1 LTLATGS
8 GERRFEGTMRPL
20 AYVRRVNWFVI
31 AVAIVIASGG
41 CGGGCSGCGITPI
54 PGGFALAKRT
64 VNAGQVRVST
74 SGIAKITADPAAVLG
89 PLIGGATNGV
99 IEFPAP
105 VSCGGSTPLCCDDN
119 GNAIPNCGP
128 IDIDLNQ
135 RTGDSPRL
143 VLAPGGAG
151 NQLAVTIRA
160 RIKTVH
166 NLAVTVIGQHCTIG
180 IDTTKTGTQDLTVTT
195 TVTFSQDTTTNVT
208 GIAATG
214 TAISNLDSGDL
225 SWGGDFL
232 CLAGNII
239 PISTVEG
246 LLVSPIESAINGA
259 TCKTCMAV
267 ADCPQGATACT
278 GGTCMIGSACQQEL
292 GIDGRMAASALFGSL
307 SPGTT
312 GALDL
317 YEVAG
322 GYAVTNEAGG
332 GLSLGLLGGMEPGGT
347 PRDMCGPAATEPAFV
362 TTAVRS
368 NYFSGNTRP
377 DTNAAFDAAI
387 GLHKSQIAQLAF
399 GGYEGGLFCLT
410 IGHNTVAQLTT
421 DTISL
426 LSRSLGKLVESNAPM
441 ALGLRPQSP
450 PVITLGKN
458 TFTTDANNM
467 TTLADPLL
475 DIKFTG
481 MEIDFFASVDDQY
494 IRVFTVV
501 SDVHLPIG
509 LQADA
514 GGKLTPVLGQISDA
528 FTNVSV
534 KNSEAVSESPA
545 DLASLFPTLLNLV
558 LPQLSG
564 GLSAISLPNIGGLAL
579 SVNDITSVDDK
590 DGDGVGDFLAIYA
603 NLVPVAMAAQH
614 LETTF
619 DITSIEEPS
628 EAIAKSPAKWR
639 ANRPSAVTLALGA
652 RSPSGAPETRPLEF
666 SLRIDEGSWTAW
678 SKNPRPT
685 LSPPTFWLPG
695 VHHIE
700 ARARLAGDVES
711 ADLSPAVLAVPLGT
725 ALLPSVAAQPSV
737 PKLNDPSTP
746 PEKDFHGQSG
756 ATGCACN
763 AGGGA
768 GAAAPFGLVL
778 LGLMVPWRRARK
790 RGRAIAK
797 SAMRLGPLVWL
808 VAIACLPGCSCSS
821 KPCGNADCMTGSL
834 SGSIG
839 RWTSIAG
846 DDQRVMVAT
855 YDSQYGDLVVAD
867 VTDATKIAYKSVDGV
882 PSDGTPQYDP
892 SSWRGGIVEEGAKVG
907 AWTSIALGDH
917 KARVSYQDRDENV
930 LKYAAEDGDGNWS
943 SYVVDPGENG
953 EKTGVFTSLV
963 IDSDHHPV
971 IAYMAV
977 GGDDGMGHKTSELRI
992 ARAGA
997 PEPSSNDWVITTVAT
1012 APASCAGS
1020 CTGGQSCVA
1029 GAAATDPQVCI
1040 TPTSDCNPACASG
1053 DVCSMG
1059 ACVTALADPMLDQ
1072 LPTGTGL
1079 FAKLLVLTDGRL
1091 AIAFY
1096 DDARR
1101 ALVLDVESA
1110 KGTGTFAETI
1120 LDGNVAGADRGM
1132 WTSAVVGGDGTV
1144 HVAYQ
1149 DALGDQLMYT
1159 TWNGAAGT
1167 PEIVDDGVRSGDRT
1181 HPVGAAASI
1190 YVVSGAPTIA
1200 YQDGMTSDVNVASK
1214 GATWTTAPLA
1224 TGPLLD
1230 GFSIAATTGHGTPYL
1245 AWDTKDPNA
1254 MTISSL
1260 TVKTQ

>member
-1 LTLATGS
+1 
-8 GERRFEGTMRPL
+8 
-20 AYVRRVNWFVI
+20 
-31 AVAIVIASGG
+31 
-41 CGGGCSGCGITPI
+41 
-54 PGGFALAKRT
+54 
-64 VNAGQVRVST
+64 
-74 SGIAKITADPAAVLG
+74 
-89 PLIGGATNGV
+89 
-99 IEFPAP
+99 
-105 VSCGGSTPLCCDDN
+105 
-119 GNAIPNCGP
+119 
-128 IDIDLNQ
+128 
-135 RTGDSPRL
+135 
-143 VLAPGGAG
+143 
-151 NQLAVTIRA
+151 
-160 RIKTVH
+160 
-166 NLAVTVIGQHCTIG
+166 
-180 IDTTKTGTQDLTVTT
+180 
-195 TVTFSQDTTTNVT
+195 
-208 GIAATG
+208 
-214 TAISNLDSGDL
+214 
-225 SWGGDFL
+225 
-232 CLAGNII
+232 
-239 PISTVEG
+239 
-246 LLVSPIESAINGA
+246 
-259 TCKTCMAV
+259 
-267 ADCPQGATACT
+267 
-278 GGTCMIGSACQQEL
+278 
-292 GIDGRMAASALFGSL
+292 
-307 SPGTT
+307 GTT

-322 GYAVTNEAGG
+322 GYAITNEAGG
-332 GLSLGLLGGMEPGGT
+332 GISLGLLGGMEPGGT
-347 PRDMCGPAATEPAFV
+347 PRDLCGPAATEPAFV
-362 TTAVRS
+362 TSAARS
-368 NYFSGNTRP
+368 NYFSANTRP
-377 DTNAAFDAAI
+377 DTNAAFDVAI
-387 GLHKSQIAQLAF
+387 GLHKSQLAQLAF

-421 DTISL
+421 DTIGL

-458 TFTTDANNM
+458 TFMTDSNNT
-467 TTLADPLL
+467 TTLVDPLL

-494 IRVFTVV
+494 VRVFTVV
-501 SDVHLPIG
+501 ADVHLPIG
-509 LQADA
+509 LQPDA

-534 KNSEAVSESPA
+534 KNTDAVTETP
-545 DLASLFPTLLNLV
+545 DELASLFPTLLNLV

-564 GLSAISLPNIGGLAL
+564 GLSAISLPNLGGLAL
-579 SVNDITSVDDK
+579 SVDDITSVDDK
-590 DGDGVGDFLAIYA
+590 DGDGIGDYLAIYA
-603 NLVPVAMAAQH
+603 NLVPAAMAAQH
-614 LETTF
+614 VETTF
-619 DITSIEEPS
+619 DITSIAEPS
-628 EAIAKSPAKWR
+628 DELARSPAKWR

-666 SLRIDEGSWTAW
+666 SLRVDEGSWTPW
-678 SKNPRPT
+678 SKNARPT

-711 ADLSPAVLAVPLGT
+711 ADPSPAVLAVPLGT
-725 ALLPSVAAQPSV
+725 ALLPAPAAQPIAAHV
-737 PKLNDPSTP
+737 NDPLHPSAP

-763 AGGGA
+763 TGGGA

-778 LGLMVPWRRARK
+778 LGLMVPWRRRRASVLGARA
-790 RGRAIAK
+790 RRVVRRVVR
-797 SAMRLGPLVWL
+797 SALRLGPLVWL
-808 VAIACLPGCSCSS
+808 VALACLPGCSCSS
-821 KPCGNADCMTGSL
+821 KPCGNADCMAGSL

-839 RWTSIAG
+839 RWTSITG

-855 YDSQYGDLVVAD
+855 YDSQYGDLVVAN
-867 VTDATKIAYKSVDGV
+867 VTDPANITYKSVDGV
-882 PSDGTPQYDP
+882 PTDATPQYDP
-892 SSWRGGIVEEGAKVG
+892 STWRGGIVEEGPKVG
-907 AWTSIALGDH
+907 AWTSIALADH
-917 KARVSYQDRDENV
+917 EARVSYQDRDQHV

-943 SYVVDPGENG
+943 SYVVDPGQNG
-953 EKTGVFTSLV
+953 EQTGVFTSIV
-963 IDSDHHPV
+963 VDADHHPV

-977 GGDDGMGHKTSELRI
+977 GGDDGMGHKTGELRI

-997 PEPSSNDWVITTVAT
+997 PEPSSSDWVITTVAS
-1012 APASCAGS
+1012 APASCAGL

-1040 TPTSDCNPACASG
+1040 TPTTDCTATCAAG
-1053 DVCSMG
+1053 DVCNAG

-1079 FAKLLVLTDGRL
+1079 FAKLLVLGDGRL

-1101 ALVLDVESA
+1101 ALVLQVETA
-1110 KGTGTFAETI
+1110 KGTSTFAETI
-1120 LDGNVAGADRGM
+1120 LDGNVTGADRGM

-1159 TWNGAAGT
+1159 TWNGTPGT
-1167 PEIVDDGVRSGDRT
+1167 PELVDDGVRAGDRT

-1190 YVVSGAPTIA
+1190 YLVNGAPTIA
-1200 YQDGMTSDVNVASK
+1200 YQDGMTSDVDIAQK
-1214 GATWTTAPLA
+1214 GGMWTMTPLA

-1230 GFSIAATTGHGTPYL
+1230 GFSIAATTAHGSPYL

>member
-1 LTLATGS
+1 
-8 GERRFEGTMRPL
+8 MRTF
-20 AYVRRVNWFVI
+20 ARVNWFVI

-54 PGGFALAKRT
+54 PGGFPNAKRT

-74 SGIAKITADPAAVLG
+74 TGIAKITADPAAVLG

-99 IEFPAP
+99 ITFPAP

-135 RTGDSPRL
+135 RPGDQPRL
-143 VLAPGGAG
+143 VLAPGGAA

-166 NLAVTVIGQHCTIG
+166 DLSATVLSQHCKIG
-180 IDTTKTGTQDLTVTT
+180 IDTTKTGGPDLTISTT
-195 TVTFSQDTTTNVT
+195 ITFSQDANNVT
-208 GIAATG
+208 GIKASG
-214 TAISNLDSGDL
+214 TAITNLDSGDL

-232 CLAGNII
+232 CLAGNLV

-259 TCKTCMAV
+259 TCKKCMV
-267 ADCPQGATACT
+267 QADCPQGSSACT
-278 GGTCMIGSACQQEL
+278 GGTCMVGSACQQEL
-292 GIDGRMAASALFGSL
+292 GIDGRMAGSALFASL

-322 GYAVTNEAGG
+322 GYAVTNENGG

-347 PRDMCGPAATEPAFV
+347 PRDMCGPTATEPTFV
-362 TTAVRS
+362 ASAARS
-368 NYFSGNTRP
+368 AYFQGNTRP
-377 DTNAAFDAAI
+377 DTNAGFDAAI
-387 GLHKSQIAQLAF
+387 GLYKSQLAQLAF
-399 GGYEGGLFCLT
+399 GGYEGGLFCIT
-410 IGHNTVAQLTT
+410 IGHGFVAQLTT
-421 DTISL
+421 DTIGL
-426 LSRSLGKLVESNAPM
+426 LSRSLGKLVESNSPM

-458 TFTTDANNM
+458 TFTSDGM
-467 TTLADPLL
+467 TTKLVDPLL
-475 DIKFTG
+475 DIKFTA
-481 MEIDFFASVDDQY
+481 MEIDFFASVNDQY

-501 SDVHLPIG
+501 ADVHLPIG
-509 LQADA
+509 LQPDA
-514 GGKLTPVLGQISDA
+514 GGKIQPVLGEISDA

-534 KNSEAVSESPA
+534 KNTDAVTESPA
-545 DLASLFPTLLNLV
+545 DLAALFPTLLNLV

-579 SVNDITSVDDK
+579 SVDDITSVDDK
-590 DGDGVGDFLAIYA
+590 DGDGIGDYLAIFA
-603 NLVPVAMAAQH
+603 DLKPITMAPQH
-614 LETTF
+614 LRTTF

-628 EAIAKSPAKWR
+628 EELARSPAKWR

-652 RSPSGAPETRPLEF
+652 RTPTGEPETRPLEF
-666 SLRIDEGSWTAW
+666 SLRVDDGSWTAW
-678 SKNPRPT
+678 STNARPT

-695 VHHIE
+695 IHHIE
-700 ARARLAGDVES
+700 ARARLAGDIES
-711 ADLSPAVLAVPLGT
+711 ADVSPAKLAVPLGT
-725 ALLPSVAAQPSV
+725 SLLPSAPAPVAV
-737 PKLNDPSTP
+737 PKLNDPSAP

-756 ATGCACN
+756 ATGCSCN
-763 AGGGA
+763 SGGGA

-778 LGLMVPWRRARK
+778 IGLMVPWRRARARVRK
-790 RGRAIAK
+790 VAK
-797 SAMRLGPLVWL
+797 AAMRLGPLVWL

-821 KPCGNADCMTGSL
+821 KPCGNADCMSGTLTGAL
-834 SGSIG
+834 G

-846 DDQRVMVAT
+846 DDKRVLVAT
-855 YDSQYGDLVVAD
+855 YDEQFGDLVVAD
-867 VTDATKIAYKSVDGV
+867 VTDPAKVTYKSVDGV
-882 PSDGTPQYDP
+882 PADQTPQYDP
-892 SSWRGGIVEEGAKVG
+892 STYRGGIVDPGPKVG

-917 KARVSYQDRDENV
+917 KARVAYQDRDENV
-930 LKYAAEDGDGNWS
+930 LKYAAEDGQGDWGN
-943 SYVVDPGENG
+943 YVVDVGHNG
-953 EKTGVFTSLV
+953 EKTGVFTSIV
-963 IDSDHHPV
+963 VDADNHPA

-977 GGDDGMGHKTSELRI
+977 GGDDGMGHKTGELRL

-997 PEPSSNDWVITTVAT
+997 PDPSSTDWVISTVAS
-1012 APASCAGS
+1012 APGSCAGL
-1020 CTGGQSCVA
+1020 CTGGESCVA
-1029 GAAATDPQVCI
+1029 GAAKTDPQVCI
-1040 TPTSDCNPACASG
+1040 TPTSDCTAACASG
-1053 DVCSMG
+1053 DVCNKG

-1079 FAKLLVLTDGRL
+1079 FPKLLVLADGRL

-1096 DDARR
+1096 DDSRR
-1101 ALVLDVESA
+1101 ALVLQVETA
-1110 KGTGTFAETI
+1110 KGTSMFAETI

-1132 WTSAVVGGDGTV
+1132 WTSAVVAGDGTV

-1159 TWNGAAGT
+1159 TWANGAAGT
-1167 PEIVDDGVRSGDRT
+1167 PEIVDDGVRAGDRT
-1181 HPVGAAASI
+1181 HPVGAAAAI
-1190 YVVSGAPTIA
+1190 YLVNGAPTIA
-1200 YQDGMTSDVNVASK
+1200 YQDGMTADVNVAQKSSMWSM
-1214 GATWTTAPLA
+1214 TPLA

-1230 GFSIAATTGHGTPYL
+1230 GFSIAATTAHGSPYL

>member
-1 LTLATGS
+1 
-8 GERRFEGTMRPL
+8 MRPS
-20 AYVRRVNWFVI
+20 AYVRANWILI
-31 AVAIVIASGG
+31 AIAILIASGG

-54 PGGFALAKRT
+54 PGGFPNAKRT

-128 IDIDLNQ
+128 IDIDLNAQ
-135 RTGDSPRL
+135 TGDQPRL
-143 VLAPGGAG
+143 VITPGAAA
-151 NQLAVTIRA
+151 NQLNVTIRA

-166 NLAVTVIGQHCTIG
+166 DLAVTISLFGAQHCKIG
-180 IDTTKTGTQDLTVTT
+180 IDTTKVKPPPDITITT
-195 TVTFSQDTTTNVT
+195 TITFSQDANNVT
-208 GIAATG
+208 GIAASG
-214 TAISNLDSGDL
+214 TQITNLDTGDL
-225 SWGGDFL
+225 TWGGDFV
-232 CLAGNII
+232 CGAGAIL
-239 PISTVEG
+239 PASTIAG
-246 LLVSPIESAINGA
+246 FLTSPIESAINGA
-259 TCKTCMAV
+259 TCKKCMAV

-278 GGTCMIGSACQQEL
+278 GGTCMVGNACQQEL
-292 GIDGRMAASALFGSL
+292 GLEGRMAGSALFASL

-347 PRDMCGPAATEPAFV
+347 ARDMCGPTATEPTFV
-362 TTAVRS
+362 PSALRS

-387 GLHKSQIAQLAF
+387 GLHKSQLAQLAF
-399 GGYEGGLFCLT
+399 GGYEGGLFCIT
-410 IGHNTVAQLTT
+410 IGHGTVAQLTT

-426 LSRSLGKLVESNAPM
+426 LSRSLGKLVESNSPM

-458 TFTTDANNM
+458 TFMSDGTT
-467 TTLADPLL
+467 TKLVDPLL

-501 SDVHLPIG
+501 ADVHLPIG
-509 LQADA
+509 LQTDA
-514 GGKLTPVLGQISDA
+514 GGKLTPVLGEISDA

-534 KNSEAVSESPA
+534 KNTDAVTESPA
-545 DLASLFPTLLNLV
+545 DLAALFPTLLNLV

-590 DGDGVGDFLAIYA
+590 DGDGIGDYLAIYA
-603 NLVPVAMAAQH
+603 NLVPVAMNAQH

-619 DITSIEEPS
+619 DITAIEEPS
-628 EAIAKSPAKWR
+628 AEIARSPAKWR

-652 RSPSGAPETRPLEF
+652 RTPSGEPETRPLEF
-666 SLRIDEGSWTAW
+666 SLRVDDGSWTAW
-678 SKNPRPT
+678 SKNANPT

-700 ARARLAGDVES
+700 ARARVAGDVES
-711 ADLSPAVLAVPLGT
+711 ADPSPAKLAVPLGT
-725 ALLPSVAAQPSV
+725 ALLPSAAAPVAV

-763 AGGGA
+763 TGGGA

-790 RGRAIAK
+790 RVRSVVKAAV
-797 SAMRLGPLVWL
+797 RLGPLVWL

-821 KPCGNADCMTGSL
+821 KPCGNADCMSGSL

-855 YDSQYGDLVVAD
+855 YDQQFGDLVIAD
-867 VTDATKIAYKSVDGV
+867 VTDPSKITYKSIDGV

-892 SSWRGGIVEEGAKVG
+892 STWRGGIVEEGAKVG

-943 SYVVDPGENG
+943 NYVVDPGQNG
-953 EKTGVFTSLV
+953 EKTGVFTSIV

-977 GGDDGMGHKTSELRI
+977 GGDDGMGHKTGELRL

-997 PEPSSNDWVITTVAT
+997 PEPSSTDWVISTVAS
-1012 APASCAGS
+1012 APASCAGL
-1020 CTGGQSCVA
+1020 CTGGESCVA
-1029 GAAATDPQVCI
+1029 GAAKTDPQVCI
-1040 TPTSDCNPACASG
+1040 TPTSDCNPACATG
-1053 DVCSMG
+1053 DVCSTG
-1059 ACVTALADPMLDQ
+1059 ACVTALVDPMLDQ

-1079 FAKLLVLTDGRL
+1079 FAKLLVLPDGRL
-1091 AIAFY
+1091 AIAHY
-1096 DDARR
+1096 DDSRR
-1101 ALVLDVESA
+1101 ALVLQVETA
-1110 KGTGTFAETI
+1110 KGTSTFAETI
-1120 LDGNVAGADRGM
+1120 LDGNVTGADRGM
-1132 WTSAVVGGDGTV
+1132 WASAVVGGDGTV

-1149 DALGDQLMYT
+1149 DALGDELMYT
-1159 TWNGAAGT
+1159 TWANGAAGT
-1167 PEIVDDGVRSGDRT
+1167 PETVDDGVRAGDRT
-1181 HPVGAAASI
+1181 HPVGAAAAI
-1190 YVVSGAPTIA
+1190 YLVNGAPTIA
-1200 YQDGMTSDVNVASK
+1200 YQDAMTADVDVAQKSSMWSM
-1214 GATWTTAPLA
+1214 TPMA

-1230 GFSIAATTGHGTPYL
+1230 GFSIAATTGHGGAYL

-1254 MTISSL
+1254 MTVSSL